1 MSVLKAQAIR
11 ASLQQIADQVY
22 GVLQSDE
29 RIFRERCV
37 YSFIMI

>member
-11 ASLQQIADQVY
+11 AFLEQIAYQVEC
-22 GVLQSDE
+22 VLQSDE
-29 RIFRERCV
+29 RIFPEGCV